1 MKGLTAQRT
10 QRGDGGQ
17 NRNKAGTA
25 LSARLLAPHLAR
37 TGTRTDDLAAVLTYL
52 AENDLAVLNP
62 VIAAFKA
69 SMDAAHGIAVS
80 TVVASLARNG
90 TEFGIRVSGLA
101 DAGYTDV
108 A

>member
-25 LSARLLAPHLAR
+25 LFARLLAPHLPR

-52 AENDLAVLNP
+52 AENDLAGLNP
-62 VIAAFKA
+62 VMAACKA
-69 SMDAAHGIAVS
+69 SLDAAHGIAGS
-80 TVVASLARNG
+80 TVVPCMAAHG

-101 DAGYTDV
+101 
-108 A
+108 